1 MTTHKFQVRRKN
13 RKEIKPKG
21 RKEQFVSYI
30 YYIDSTQNLRRN
42 NLYYPNKGVG
52 PAK

>member
-1 MTTHKFQVRRKN
+1 MTAHKFQTRRKN

-21 RKEQFVSYI
+21 RKEEFVSYI
-30 YYIDSTQNLRRN
+30 DYGDSTQNLNRN
-42 NLYYPNKGVG
+42 NLNYPNKGVG